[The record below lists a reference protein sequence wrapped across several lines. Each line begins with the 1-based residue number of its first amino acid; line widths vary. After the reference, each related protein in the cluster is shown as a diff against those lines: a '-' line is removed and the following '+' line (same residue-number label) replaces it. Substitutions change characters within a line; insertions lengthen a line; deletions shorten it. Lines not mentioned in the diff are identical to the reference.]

1 MTQNRQMLWRDK
13 ELTGEEF
20 TAEDSVWYR
29 FFNNEICYRN
39 VHFRFE
45 NIEYHIFF
53 KGPAKAFQIFP
64 SGEKTELESHDWEDW
79 QILMEEIRWNNGKT
93 FSEMLRNMHWSELQV
108 DKYEE

>member
-1 MTQNRQMLWRDK
+1 MTEDRQMIWWDK

-39 VHFRFE
+39 VHFQFE
-45 NIEYHIFF
+45 NFEYHILF
-53 KGPAKAFQIFP
+53 KGPAKAFQISP
-64 SGEKTELESHDWEDW
+64 SGEKTELESHDWDDW
-79 QILMEEIRWNNGKT
+79 QVLMEEIRWNNGKT

-108 DKYEE
+108 EKYEG